1 MTENEIRDS
10 KIIHKGIKQHTVIS
24 WPHVDIDKTITYTD
38 GKITQI
44 EIVGFGYTKTQTFT
58 YDGDNLTGITTV
70 IT

>member
-1 MTENEIRDS
+1 MAENDIRDS
-10 KIIHKGIKQHTVIS
+10 KITHKGIKHGSVIP
-24 WPHVDIDKTITYTD
+24 WPHVDIDKTITYTE

-58 YDGDNLTGITTV
+58 YDGDSLTGITTV